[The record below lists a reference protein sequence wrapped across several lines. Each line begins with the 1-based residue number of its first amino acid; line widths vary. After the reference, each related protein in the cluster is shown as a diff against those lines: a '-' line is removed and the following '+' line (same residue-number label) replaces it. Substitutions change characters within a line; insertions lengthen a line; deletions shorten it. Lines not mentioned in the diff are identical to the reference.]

1 MCCVPSSSTR
11 TARTSAR
18 GGVKMSMVTQGGM
31 YTSETQL
38 PNKLEK
44 TKALLSCHL
53 GLSKATWPCAE
64 R

>member
-44 TKALLSCHL
+44 TKAL
-53 GLSKATWPCAE
+53 
-64 R
+64 